1 MNTFRDI
8 RKSMLVASFL
18 DDVFDLNSS
27 ALDSFFFFLKLL
39 QKSDIYYSTLSEY
52 QEFGHCI
59 TGFSAL
65 ECLTRLQ

>member
-1 MNTFRDI
+1 
-8 RKSMLVASFL
+8 MLVASFL

-27 ALDSFFFFLKLL
+27 ALDSFFLFLFFFFFFLKLL
-39 QKSDIYYSTLSEY
+39 QKSHIYYSTLSEY
-52 QEFGHCI
+52 QESGHCI

>member
-1 MNTFRDI
+1 
-8 RKSMLVASFL
+8 MLVASFL

-27 ALDSFFFFLKLL
+27 ALDSFFPFFLKLL
-39 QKSDIYYSTLSEY
+39 QKSHIYYSTLSEY
-52 QEFGHCI
+52 QESGHCI